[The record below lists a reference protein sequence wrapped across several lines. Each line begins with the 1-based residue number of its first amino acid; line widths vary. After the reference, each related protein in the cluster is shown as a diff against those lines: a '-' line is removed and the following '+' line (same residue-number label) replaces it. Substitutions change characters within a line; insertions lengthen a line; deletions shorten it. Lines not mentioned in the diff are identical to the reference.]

1 MQRDKTRGLNFG
13 ALRNENL
20 LKCSKVGKS
29 LTHVRETDTL
39 AFGLSLYQHAMSHWQ
54 LQRRGKQIF
63 FLLWQKLPSL
73 MMSFLT
79 QIAELW
85 NESNC
90 PVCFPRDHFQS
101 RDLTYPSLDYLPVIC
116 HNNIQKLP
124 AWKKKKK
131 SLYILN
137 VRHPK
142 NYFHNINLLTIW
154 IFLLF
159 SSLSNIKVLFEIK
172 SKDVTKKEL
181 QGLHS
186 VYIEPRLTP
195 LWE

>member
-13 ALRNENL
+13 ALRNENPF
-20 LKCSKVGKS
+20 KSSKVGKS
-29 LTHVRETDTL
+29 LTHVRETGTL
-39 AFGLSLYQHAMSHWQ
+39 AFGLSPYQHVMSHWQ

-90 PVCFPRDHFQS
+90 PVCSPRVIFSLGTLLIHHWTIFLSYVTIS
-101 RDLTYPSLDYLPVIC
+101 RSCLL
-116 HNNIQKLP
+116 
-124 AWKKKKK
+124 KKKKK
-131 SLYILN
+131 SWYILN

-154 IFLLF
+154 IFF
-159 SSLSNIKVLFEIK
+159 IVFISLQYQSTIWDKIKRCYQKRIAGPTQCL
-172 SKDVTKKEL
+172 
-181 QGLHS
+181 
-186 VYIEPRLTP
+186 YRA
-195 LWE
+195 